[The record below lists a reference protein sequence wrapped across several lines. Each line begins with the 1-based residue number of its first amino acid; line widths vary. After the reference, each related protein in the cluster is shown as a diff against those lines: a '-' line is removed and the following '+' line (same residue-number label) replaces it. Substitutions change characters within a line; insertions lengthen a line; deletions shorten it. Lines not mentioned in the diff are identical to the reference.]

1 MGRGLCEC
9 LPLFLIPSTVY
20 IYLFFHLIFYL
31 YIVYIYTYIYIYT
44 SYNIPTARVI
54 LVQKYERNQAS
65 RRRVFYLSVSTSD
78 WLFLLSLYIY
88 IYTYISIYL
97 YIFIYLYLFI
107 FYLYNLPI
115 WPRCLSVQLCV
126 AVRCNVSFLSTTM
139 MGPGWSLVV
148 SILFSYAYN
157 YVYRVY
163 VWCHMYYT
171 VSFWNC
177 LLLQSINSVFCR
189 RIYDIYI
196 IKYII

>member
-1 MGRGLCEC
+1 MWSLYKNMKETKRLVVVSFICQ
-9 LPLFLIPSTVY
+9 FQQVTDS
-20 IYLFFHLIFYL
+20 FFC
-31 YIVYIYTYIYIYT
+31 
-44 SYNIPTARVI
+44 
-54 LVQKYERNQAS
+54 
-65 RRRVFYLSVSTSD
+65 
-78 WLFLLSLYIY
+78 LSLYIY

-163 VWCHMYYT
+163 VWCHVYYT

-189 RIYDIYI
+189 RIYDIYNKVYNI
-196 IKYII
+196 ACVFIAGS